1 MQSFNLND
9 SERKLLFI
17 MISTPPEIKFLKNE
31 FTSSLNIRKQLDYIY
46 KTENLIRPY
55 YADEHKGI
63 VIGFY
68 IDENNPYLNLMI
80 GIMKVNTDLY

>member
-1 MQSFNLND
+1 MKDIEEIYRKKYKNHFKEYVNKFKDYGIISLTTNNDNLLMR
-9 SERKLLFI
+9 SH
-17 MISTPPEIKFLKNE
+17 
-31 FTSSLNIRKQLDYIY
+31 
-46 KTENLIRPY
+46 

-80 GIMKVNTDLY
+80 AIMKVNTDLY